1 MSTFFPNTA
10 YVRLWRVAV
19 RLLLVFGAIA
29 ALEQSWG
36 IASEIHAR
44 YSWPSAPG
52 KIVSAQIEDDRNMPG
67 KISDS
72 LHTHYWVEYEV
83 RFAVSEDQCRT
94 GAFYGG
100 PGMAMPCAGKVRTRS
115 TRSPQQIWRWMR
127 DPSISSHSVT
137 VLHNPN
143 GPEIKIAGS
152 SVWIFYPWTN
162 SVLAFVLVIGFSI
175 LHAFLQRRLKYLESH
190 PEVQANPAETLPR
203 DENEL
208 TSLDLS

>member
-1 MSTFFPNTA
+1 M
-10 YVRLWRVAV
+10 RLF
-19 RLLLVFGAIA
+19 LFFGAIA
-29 ALEQSWG
+29 ALQQSWR

-44 YSWPSAPG
+44 YSWPTAPG
-52 KIVSAQIEDDRNMPG
+52 TIVSAQIEDDKNTPG
-67 KISDS
+67 KTTDS
-72 LHTHYWVEYEV
+72 LRTHYWVEYEV

-94 GAFYGG
+94 GAFYGR
-100 PGMAMPCAGKVRTRS
+100 PAMAMPCAGKIRTRS
-115 TRSPQQIWRWMR
+115 TRSPQQVWQWMK

-143 GPEIKIAGS
+143 SPEIKIAGS
-152 SVWIFYPWTN
+152 SVWIFYPWPN
-162 SVLAFVLVIGFSI
+162 SVLAFVMLIGFSI

-190 PEVQANPAETLPR
+190 PEAQTNPVETRPP